1 MKAAVSKKYGPPEVI
16 RLIDVATP
24 NPKDHEVRVKVYAS
38 TVNRTDC
45 GLRAAHPFI
54 TRFFTG
60 LFSPKNTILGSE
72 FSGVID
78 AVGKDVTSFKVGDNV
93 FGLSASK
100 YGAHAQYLCLDKEA
114 SITEIPDNLSL
125 DNALAI
131 CEGSWYA
138 WNNLKEAKMKPGDT
152 MLINGGSG
160 SIGSAAIQIA
170 KSFGVEITA
179 VTDTHNIELVKDLG
193 ASHVID
199 FTKEDFTQLHRQYD
213 FVFDAAGKSTYFK
226 CKKILKPKGIF
237 FSTELGRFMQNP
249 FLVLWTSL
257 FGSKKVLFPIP
268 QDKKENLLFFKSLAE
283 KGGLKPVIDK
293 VYPFDQ
299 IIEAYKY
306 VETGQKTG
314 SVVVKINGG
323 QKYIGK

>member
-1 MKAAVSKKYGPPEVI
+1 MKAAVSKKYGSPEVI
-16 RLIDVATP
+16 RLMDVATP
-24 NPKDHEVRVKVYAS
+24 NPNDNEVRVKVYAT

-45 GLRAAHPFI
+45 GLRAAHPFV

-60 LFSPKNTILGSE
+60 FFRPKSIILGSE
-72 FSGVID
+72 FTGIID
-78 AVGKDVTSFKVGDNV
+78 AVGKHVKSFKVGDEV
-93 FGLSASK
+93 FGISASK
-100 YGAHAQYLCLDKEA
+100 YGAHAEYLCMDEEA
-114 SITEIPDNLSL
+114 CITTIPDNLSL

-138 WNNLKEAKMKPGDT
+138 WNNLKEVKLKPGDT

-179 VTDTHNIELVKDLG
+179 VTNTKNIQLAKELG
-193 ASHVID
+193 ASQVID
-199 FTKEDFTQLHRQYD
+199 YTREDFTQLDVQFDYI
-213 FVFDAAGKSTYFK
+213 FDAVGKSTYFQ
-226 CKKILKPKGIF
+226 CKKLLKPKGVF
-237 FSTELGRFMQNP
+237 FSTELGPYMQNP
-249 FLVLWTSL
+249 LLVLWTSM

-268 QDKKENLLFFKSLAE
+268 EDKKENLLYFKSLAE
-283 KGGLKPVIDK
+283 KGQLKPVIDK
-293 VYPFDQ
+293 VYPFEQ

-314 SVVVKINGG
+314 SVVIKIVD
-323 QKYIGK
+323 

>member
-1 MKAAVSKKYGPPEVI
+1 MKAAVSKKYGSPDVI
-16 RLIDVATP
+16 RFKDIETP
-24 NPKDHEVRVKVYAS
+24 IPKDKEVRVKVYAT

-60 LFSPKNTILGSE
+60 FFRPKNTILGSE
-72 FSGVID
+72 FSGIVD
-78 AVGKDVTSFKVGDNV
+78 AVGKDVKSFKVGDEV
-93 FGLSASK
+93 FGISASK
-100 YGAHAQYLCLDKEA
+100 YGAHAEYLCLDNEA

-138 WNNLKEAKMKPGDT
+138 WNNLKEVKMKPGDT

-170 KSFGVEITA
+170 KSFSVEITA
-179 VTDTHNIELVKDLG
+179 VTNTHNIELVKDLG

-199 FTKEDFTQLHRQYD
+199 FTKEDFTQLHSQYD
-213 FVFDAAGKSTYFK
+213 YVFDAVGKSTYFK
-226 CKKILKPKGIF
+226 CQKILKPNGFF

-249 FLVLWTSL
+249 FLALWTAV

-268 QDKKENLLFFKSLAE
+268 QDKKENLLFFKKLAE
-283 KGGLKPVIDK
+283 QGQLKPTIDR
-293 VYPFDQ
+293 VYPFEQ

-314 SVVVKINGG
+314 SVVIKI
-323 QKYIGK
+323 ID